1 MSDHNARVWGWTRH
15 SALALVG
22 LAALGIAGR
31 APAAEPASDFEYPDH
46 EFSVVTY
53 LWGSEL
59 QGTLGGD
66 SASTDVDA
74 SFSDIVEQLNLG
86 VMVAAGAR
94 WGRFVTM
101 FDGMWLELEDERDT
115 GTVQAGPITLGPGE
129 VDAQLHQGTAD
140 LKLGYRILEPTAARP
155 ISVDLLAGGRYWH
168 VRNEID
174 IDLPPLPGRDFDD
187 TTRWLDG
194 VVGARVVFGLA
205 HGWSFVAMGDVGGWD
220 IGSASHTTWQ
230 LMGLLGFELSE
241 KWGVRF
247 GYRALS
253 IERDHADLELRGPII
268 GALYRF

>member
-1 MSDHNARVWGWTRH
+1 MSDHNARVRGGTRH
-15 SALALVG
+15 SALALAG

-31 APAAEPASDFEYPDH
+31 AAAAEPASDFEYPDH

-53 LWGSEL
+53 LWGSEV
-59 QGTLGGD
+59 QGTLGSD
-66 SASTDVDA
+66 STSTDVDA

-94 WGRFVTM
+94 WGRFVTL
-101 FDGMWLELEDERDT
+101 FDGMWMELEGEAER
-115 GTVQAGPITLGPGE
+115 GTVQAGQITLGPGE

-140 LKLGYRILEPTAARP
+140 LKLGYRILEPTAERP
-155 ISVDLLAGGRYWH
+155 ISVDLLAGARYWH

-174 IDLPPLPGRDFDD
+174 IDLSLLPDRSFDD
-187 TTRWLDG
+187 STDWVDG
-194 VVGARVVFGLA
+194 VVGARLAFGLA
-205 HGWSFVAMGDVGGWD
+205 RGWQLVVMGDVGGWD

-230 LMGLLGFELSE
+230 LMGLLGFDLSE
-241 KWGVRF
+241 KWGVRV

-253 IERDHADLELRGPII
+253 VERDLADLEFRGPII